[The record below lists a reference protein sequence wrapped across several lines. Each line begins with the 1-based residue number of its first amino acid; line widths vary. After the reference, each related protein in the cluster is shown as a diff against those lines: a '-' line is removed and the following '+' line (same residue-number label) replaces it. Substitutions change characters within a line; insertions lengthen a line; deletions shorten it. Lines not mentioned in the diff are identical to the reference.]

1 MSMKLETRV
10 FICFV
15 LTLIFVLCSGCNT
28 VKYEWL
34 PKDRVKPSK
43 LEKETGVVKGTVLK
57 VSF

>member
-15 LTLIFVLCSGCNT
+15 LILIFVLCSGCNT

-34 PKDRVKPSK
+34 PEDKTKTTK
-43 LEKETGVVKGTVLK
+43 EEKETGVVKGTVLK